1 MLSTRVQLNPQ
12 GVQSNQS
19 TTPDIIITPHSST
32 ERDSLTSKFRVKKTI
47 NNNNNNN
54 NNNSTSPHTRE
65 MMSDYNGS
73 DQNKHSYSCKRCRRL
88 KKKCTRT
95 VLECHNC
102 TKAGE
107 TCEYVPRAPRRKKS
121 EILKSLQEQR
131 QAGQNQQNDS
141 NRSPLSST
149 PVLRTQDSNLHFT
162 NMPKIN
168 QLNNLQPNNIGP
180 SLSHLRSE
188 PFNQQQSSNNF
199 IEKSPRSFNMGTTDP
214 FSYKS
219 NNNSSLPPLSSITTN
234 ISNQPPHQQ
243 QQQQQQG
250 PSDNLSLQP
259 QSQPQQQQQQQI
271 TSPSMTSQQLNNS
284 YPVYRFS
291 PPATRQPSDDSQA
304 KVQINQQR
312 SPLMPQEQSQ
322 LKPMGLNMQNRLL
335 TSILGIDDF
344 MEHNL
349 QVIRPNLEKPFMIQ
363 LVSTFF
369 KENFHSYPFLE
380 RNDIIQYLLFNDFQ
394 KLDSLPSKESF
405 EIFMIMFIGYC
416 SMERVG
422 AINTDVTLKRYL
434 ISKSIEQASNVIT
447 FDNIESIKYLLLLG
461 IYSLFDVAGFTSWHI
476 AGNITRLT
484 LSLGL
489 NRNSAFR
496 SRNGYDREAA
506 EAKNRVFWSAYNFDR
521 FVSISLGRPFGIDD
535 DDINIPFPTK
545 LQNDDGYDIELIT
558 AIISLRQIEGKIL
571 KNIHSV
577 NAGTR
582 NITEDAKLDVLKT
595 LRIEV
600 EDWYNLTNNLTR
612 YQKNPIYNVSWFTA
626 NYYQLTMLLYRP
638 SFLIPKPPK
647 ETLLI
652 LGKACLQCLAYT
664 YNLHTSNLLQPS
676 WVTVYRFLTQCTTI
690 IYCLCHWCID
700 LIESKT
706 EINLCIE
713 ILEGFGDRWPV
724 SAKSAQIFKDI
735 NKNIYDL
742 KVTPDWQLI
751 GVESLTNKFFEAS
764 RAYHDILSN
773 NNVDIWF
780 DDPVIVNSEQ

>member
-1 MLSTRVQLNPQ
+1 MISARSAQLNPQ
-12 GVQSNQS
+12 GTQSSQS
-19 TTPDIIITPHSST
+19 ATPDIIITPQNSS
-32 ERDSLTSKFRVKKTI
+32 ERELLTSKFRVKKTI
-47 NNNNNNN
+47 NNNNNNS
-54 NNNSTSPHTRE
+54 STSTHVNET
-65 MMSDYNGS
+65 MSDFNGN

-95 VLECHNC
+95 VPECHNC
-102 TKAGE
+102 AKAAE
-107 TCEYVPRAPRRKKS
+107 PCEYVPRAPRRKKS

-131 QAGQNQQNDS
+131 QGQQNEL

-149 PVLRTQDSNLHFT
+149 PVLKTQDSNNLNFLT

-168 QLNNLQPNNIGP
+168 QLNNLQPNNNIGP

-188 PFNQQQSSNNF
+188 PFNQQQQPQHSNNF
-199 IEKSPRSFNMGTTDP
+199 LEKSPRSFNMGTTDP

-219 NNNSSLPPLSSITTN
+219 NSSLPPLSSITTN
-234 ISNQPPHQQ
+234 ITNQQ
-243 QQQQQQG
+243 QQQQQQ
-250 PSDNLSLQP
+250 QP
-259 QSQPQQQQQQQI
+259 IASENTLPVQQQQPQQV
-271 TSPSMTSQQLNNS
+271 TSPVNTSQQLNNS

-291 PPATRQPSDDSQA
+291 PPPTRQPSDDSQS
-304 KVQINQQR
+304 KTQINQPR
-312 SPLMPQEQSQ
+312 SPLIPQESSQ

-380 RNDIIQYLLFNDFQ
+380 RNDVIQFLLFNDFQ
-394 KLDSLPSKESF
+394 KIDSLPPKESF
-405 EIFMIMFIGYC
+405 EIFMVMFIGYC

-422 AINTDVTLKRYL
+422 TLNTDLTLKRYL
-434 ISKSIEQASNVIT
+434 VSKSIEQASNVIT
-447 FDNIESIKYLLLLG
+447 FDNIESIRYLLLLG
-461 IYSLFDVAGFTSWHI
+461 IYSLFDTAGFTSWHI

-489 NRNSAFR
+489 NRNTALR
-496 SRNGYDREAA
+496 SRNISDREVA
-506 EAKNRVFWSAYNFDR
+506 EVKNRVFWSAYNFDR

-582 NITEDAKLDVLKT
+582 AISEDSKLNILKT
-595 LRIEV
+595 FRVEV

-690 IYCLCHWCID
+690 IYCLCHWCVD

-724 SAKSAQIFKDI
+724 SAKSANIFKNI
-735 NKNIYDL
+735 NKNIYEL
-742 KVTPDWQLI
+742 KVTSDWQLI
-751 GVESLTNKFFEAS
+751 GVEELTNKFFEAS

-780 DDPVIVNSEQ
+780 DDPVIANSEQ